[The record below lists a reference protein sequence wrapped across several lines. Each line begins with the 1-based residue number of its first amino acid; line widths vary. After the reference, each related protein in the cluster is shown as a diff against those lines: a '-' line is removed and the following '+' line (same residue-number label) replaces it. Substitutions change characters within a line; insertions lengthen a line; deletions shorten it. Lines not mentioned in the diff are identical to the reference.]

1 MEDFRIPKVSVEIVC
16 HTAERE
22 TISGHIFLDMVSVTG
37 YTLSQVLDFFN
48 AGEAFFP
55 LKTADGNSILLHK
68 KRILQVDLPGLSDEY
83 ETKLASILDLKREAR
98 VFFIN
103 ETALDGRFIIDMP
116 EDHARSLDLLNAG
129 RRFIPFLL
137 EGMLA
142 LIHTDLI
149 YKVEES

>member
-22 TISGHIFLDMVSVTG
+22 TISGHIFLDIVSVTG

-55 LKTADGNSILLHK
+55 FKTAEGKSILLHK
-68 KRILQVDLPGLSDEY
+68 KRIVRVDLPGLTDEY
-83 ETKLASILDLKREAR
+83 EAELSSVLDLKREAR
-98 VFFIN
+98 IFFIN
-103 ETALDGRFIIDMP
+103 ETILDGRFIIDMP
-116 EDHARSLDLLNAG
+116 EDHARSLDLLNSG
-129 RRFIPFLL
+129 RRFIPLLL
-137 EGMLA
+137 EGTLA
-142 LIHTDLI
+142 LVHTELI